1 LRTSHL
7 AIQRKIDDEKSKLT
21 DEQIFGSRAFEAYL
35 ADIAEAVSKRYK
47 RKLRVKVLWDTSH
60 GSVTAYTDNS
70 KIVINSGNYIPM
82 SYPTRKSKYF
92 SIMGFLGHELGHVLF
107 TDFILSKTHTAS
119 LVNKNKFYPKEP
131 SELSAL
137 DKLNLEIINEY
148 LREEKPEVG
157 KLIIIRIIADLSNIL
172 EDVYVE
178 LRMCDAFK
186 GKLKRGIR
194 LNNSRISDIA
204 EPITVQIDKGYEDI
218 SIMKNIILQY
228 CRTGDF
234 NNRDNYV
241 GEYIDVFN
249 ECIPLIDESIYVD
262 DIKIRLDAANTLLV
276 KLWTFVKKL
285 IDRAEE
291 MQVENPS
298 LSAQDIVNILFDEL
312 SDEVI
317 ESEISPAP
325 AGRTKGSVSSSPYN
339 FTGEDEDSSDD
350 SDDEV
355 QEVSETETGRLKLE
369 KTDEIFE
376 DDSDGT
382 TTYDNN
388 YSGTGKDYSDDM
400 LRILQQ
406 VAEEKVRVDLEQELT
421 EELQKEAD
429 KVRYGNA
436 HEGISV
442 KIKRMAYV
450 DSSLES
456 AYKNCSA
463 QLLNISKKLQSQI
476 LQKVKDKKD
485 GGKIS
490 GLIYGKRLNS
500 RSLMNKDG
508 KYFYNNKLPEDSLDI
523 AIGLLID
530 KSGSM
535 CSNDRIT
542 HARAASIILYD
553 FATSIDVPI
562 CVYGHT
568 ETFRDVELFSYCEF
582 DSYDNKDKFRLM
594 DMSARDN
601 NRDGA
606 AIRYVA
612 EHLLKRSEQHKILIL
627 ISDGQPAAKGYYGTE
642 AEADLRGIKLKY
654 ERKGIHMF
662 NASIGDDK
670 ENLERIY
677 KSGFLDV
684 TDLNKLPLLLT
695 NLIVKYIN

>member
-1 LRTSHL
+1 MRTSHL

-21 DEQIFGSRAFEAYL
+21 DEQIFGSRTFEAYL
-35 ADIAEAVSKRYK
+35 EDIAEAVSRRYK
-47 RKLRVKVLWDTSH
+47 RKLRVKLLWDTSQ
-60 GSVTAYTDNS
+60 GSVSAYTDNT
-70 KIVINSGNYIPM
+70 KIIINSGNYIPM
-82 SYPTRKSKYF
+82 SYPTRKLKYF
-92 SIMGFLGHELGHVLF
+92 SIMGLLAHELGHVLF
-107 TDFILSKTHTAS
+107 TDFVLSKTHILS

-131 SELSAL
+131 SELSAFE
-137 DKLNLEIINEY
+137 KLNLETINEY
-148 LREEKPEVG
+148 LKGAKPEVG
-157 KLIIIRIIADLSNIL
+157 KLIIIRIISDIHNIL

-178 LRMCDAFK
+178 ICMCNAFK
-186 GKLKRGIR
+186 GKLKKGIR

-204 EPITVQIDKGYEDI
+204 ESITVQVDKGYEDI
-218 SIMKNIILQY
+218 SIMENIILQY
-228 CRTGDF
+228 CRTGDY
-234 NNRDNYV
+234 NNRDNYA

-262 DIKIRLDAANTLLV
+262 DIKVRLDAANTLLV
-276 KLWTFVKKL
+276 KLWRFVKKL
-285 IDRAEE
+285 IDKAEE
-291 MQVENPS
+291 MQDEDSS
-298 LSAQDIVNILFDEL
+298 LSAQDIVDSLFGDLADE
-312 SDEVI
+312 I
-317 ESEISPAP
+317 MTSEISPAP
-325 AGRTKGSVSSSPYN
+325 ARRTKGNASPYN

-355 QEVSETETGRLKLE
+355 NEVSETETGRIKLE

-376 DDSDGT
+376 DDSGGT
-382 TTYDNN
+382 TTYDNS
-388 YSGTGKDYSDDM
+388 YSGTGNDYSGDM

-406 VAEEKVRVDLEQELT
+406 VAEEKVRIDLEQELT

-436 HEGISV
+436 HKGISV
-442 KIKRMAYV
+442 KIKRTAYV
-450 DSSLES
+450 DNSLET
-456 AYKNCSA
+456 AYKSCSA
-463 QLLNISKKLQSQI
+463 QLLNISKKLQAQV

-523 AIGLLID
+523 AIGLLVD
-530 KSGSM
+530 ESGSM
-535 CSNDRIT
+535 SSNDRIT
-542 HARAASIILYD
+542 HARAASVVLHD
-553 FATSIDVPI
+553 FAASIDIPI

-568 ETFRDVELFSYCEF
+568 ETYGDVELFSYCEF
-582 DSYDNKDKFRLM
+582 DSYDNKDRFRLM
-594 DMSARDN
+594 DMSARNN

-606 AIRYVA
+606 AVRFVA
-612 EHLLKRSEQHKILIL
+612 EHLLKRSERHKILIL
-627 ISDGQPAAKGYYGTE
+627 ISDGQPAASGYYGTE
-642 AEADLRGIKLKY
+642 AESDLRGIKLEY